1 MDQFQVNSEVEVKK
15 KGGSK
20 KKVQEVYNYKIA
32 ELDEDY
38 DLLTRLDSEGNLKI
52 QRKINKDKYD
62 ELFINKQSIIS
73 KPAQRGAVKDS
84 IIVKDK
90 EFKIN
95 YYNIPNK
102 KIVVQ
107 FSSLFN
113 KYLNNINAP
122 SSLSEIAIE
131 EIVKSFDSL

>member
-1 MDQFQVNSEVEVKK
+1 MDPNQVNPEIEVKK

-32 ELDEDY
+32 ELDEDF
-38 DLLTRLDSEGNLKI
+38 DLLTRFDSEGNLKI
-52 QRKINKDKYD
+52 QKKLNKDKYD
-62 ELFINKQSIIS
+62 QLFVDKQSIIS
-73 KPAQRGAVKDS
+73 KPAQRGAVKET

-95 YYNIPNK
+95 YYNLPNK

-107 FSSLFN
+107 FSSVFN
-113 KYLNNINAP
+113 KYLNSINAP